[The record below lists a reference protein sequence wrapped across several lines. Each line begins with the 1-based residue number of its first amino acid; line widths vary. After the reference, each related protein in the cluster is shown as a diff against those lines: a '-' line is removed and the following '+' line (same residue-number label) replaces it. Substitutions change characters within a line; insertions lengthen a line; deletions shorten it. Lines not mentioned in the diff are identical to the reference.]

1 MIDESPDAASGELN
15 ASMLSRIQPRVLGL
29 AIGVGA
35 LVAGL
40 VMAVLGAGVGYV
52 GLVAGGLV
60 IAAMGLLAA
69 IVGAIGFAR
78 HGSARTERE

>member
-1 MIDESPDAASGELN
+1 MF
-15 ASMLSRIQPRVLGL
+15 SRVPPRVFGL
-29 AIGVGA
+29 AFGLGA

-40 VMAVLGAGVGYV
+40 VTALLGAGVQYV

-69 IVGAIGFAR
+69 IVGAIGFAL
-78 HGSARTERE
+78 HGSARSERDRTKRT

>member
-1 MIDESPDAASGELN
+1 MF
-15 ASMLSRIQPRVLGL
+15 SRVPPRVFGL
-29 AIGVGA
+29 AFGLGA

-40 VMAVLGAGVGYV
+40 VMALLGAGVQYI

-69 IVGAIGFAR
+69 IVGAIGFAL
-78 HGSARTERE
+78 HGSARSERDRSKRT

>member
-1 MIDESPDAASGELN
+1 MFP
-15 ASMLSRIQPRVLGL
+15 RIPPRVFGL
-29 AIGVGA
+29 GA

-40 VMAVLGAGVGYV
+40 VIALLGAGVQYI

-69 IVGAIGFAR
+69 IVGAIGFAL
-78 HGSARTERE
+78 HGSARSERDRSKRT

>member
-1 MIDESPDAASGELN
+1 
-15 ASMLSRIQPRVLGL
+15 VFGL
-29 AIGVGA
+29 AFGLGA

-40 VMAVLGAGVGYV
+40 VMALLGAGVQYI

-69 IVGAIGFAR
+69 IVGAIGFAL
-78 HGSARTERE
+78 HGSARSERDRTKRT

>member
-1 MIDESPDAASGELN
+1 MF
-15 ASMLSRIQPRVLGL
+15 SRIPPRVFGL
-29 AIGVGA
+29 AFGLGV

-40 VMAVLGAGVGYV
+40 VMALLGAGVQYI

-69 IVGAIGFAR
+69 IVGAIGFAL
-78 HGSARTERE
+78 HGSARSERDRTKRT

>member
-1 MIDESPDAASGELN
+1 MF
-15 ASMLSRIQPRVLGL
+15 GL
-29 AIGVGA
+29 AFGLGA

-40 VMAVLGAGVGYV
+40 VMALLGAGVQYI

-69 IVGAIGFAR
+69 IVGAIGFAL
-78 HGSARTERE
+78 HGSARSERDRTKRT

>member
-1 MIDESPDAASGELN
+1 MF
-15 ASMLSRIQPRVLGL
+15 GL
-29 AIGVGA
+29 AFGLGA

-40 VMAVLGAGVGYV
+40 VMALLGAGVQDV

-69 IVGAIGFAR
+69 IVGAIGFAL
-78 HGSARTERE
+78 HGSARSERDRTKRT

>member
-1 MIDESPDAASGELN
+1 
-15 ASMLSRIQPRVLGL
+15 MLSRVPPRVFGL
-29 AIGVGA
+29 AFGLGA

-40 VMAVLGAGVGYV
+40 VMALLGAGVQDV

-69 IVGAIGFAR
+69 IVGAIGFAL
-78 HGSARTERE
+78 HGSARSERDRTKRT

>member
-1 MIDESPDAASGELN
+1 
-15 ASMLSRIQPRVLGL
+15 VFGL
-29 AIGVGA
+29 AFGLGA

-40 VMAVLGAGVGYV
+40 VMALLGAGVQYV

-69 IVGAIGFAR
+69 IVGAIGFAL
-78 HGSARTERE
+78 HGSARSERDRTKRT

>member
-1 MIDESPDAASGELN
+1 MF
-15 ASMLSRIQPRVLGL
+15 SRIPPRVFGL
-29 AIGVGA
+29 AFGLGA

-40 VMAVLGAGVGYV
+40 VMALLGAGVQYI

-69 IVGAIGFAR
+69 IVGAIGFAL
-78 HGSARTERE
+78 HGSARPERDRGKRT

>member
-1 MIDESPDAASGELN
+1 MF
-15 ASMLSRIQPRVLGL
+15 SRVPPRVFGL
-29 AIGVGA
+29 AFGLGA

-40 VMAVLGAGVGYV
+40 VMALLGAGVQDV

-69 IVGAIGFAR
+69 IVGAIGFAL
-78 HGSARTERE
+78 HGSARSERDRTKRT

>member
-1 MIDESPDAASGELN
+1 
-15 ASMLSRIQPRVLGL
+15 MLSRVPPRVFGL
-29 AIGVGA
+29 AFGLGA

-40 VMAVLGAGVGYV
+40 VMALLGAGVQYI

-69 IVGAIGFAR
+69 IVGAIGFAL
-78 HGSARTERE
+78 HGSARSERDRTKRT

>member
-1 MIDESPDAASGELN
+1 MF
-15 ASMLSRIQPRVLGL
+15 SRIPPRVFGL
-29 AIGVGA
+29 AFGLGA

-40 VMAVLGAGVGYV
+40 VMALLGAGVQYI

-69 IVGAIGFAR
+69 VVGAIGFAL
-78 HGSARTERE
+78 HGSARPERDRSKRT

>member
-1 MIDESPDAASGELN
+1 MF
-15 ASMLSRIQPRVLGL
+15 SRIPPRVFGL
-29 AIGVGA
+29 AFGLGA

-40 VMAVLGAGVGYV
+40 VMALLGAGVQYV

-69 IVGAIGFAR
+69 IVGAIGFAL
-78 HGSARTERE
+78 HGSARPERDRSKRT